1 MNLAS
6 FFLAFGSFFL
16 GSIPFG
22 FLLAKYF
29 GGLDIRKKG
38 SGNIGATN
46 VTRLLGWKVGLPV
59 LLLDVSKGALPIL
72 LARYALHINSEL
84 TLLLC
89 GIAAIAGHVFSPF
102 LKMKGGKGVATS
114 FGVFLVL
121 APGSVFFSLV
131 VFLFLKKVFGFV
143 SLGSIGGAISLPI
156 SYVSLSRIEG
166 SDFPTPTFWAI
177 CCIST
182 AILILHR
189 TNLLRLIRGRE
200 FSSDKEKY
208 KKQTE
213 D

>member
-121 APGSVFFSLV
+121 APGSVFLV
-131 VFLFLKKVFGFV
+131 WWYFYF
-143 SLGSIGGAISLPI
+143 
-156 SYVSLSRIEG
+156 
-166 SDFPTPTFWAI
+166 
-177 CCIST
+177 
-182 AILILHR
+182 
-189 TNLLRLIRGRE
+189 
-200 FSSDKEKY
+200 
-208 KKQTE
+208 
-213 D
+213 